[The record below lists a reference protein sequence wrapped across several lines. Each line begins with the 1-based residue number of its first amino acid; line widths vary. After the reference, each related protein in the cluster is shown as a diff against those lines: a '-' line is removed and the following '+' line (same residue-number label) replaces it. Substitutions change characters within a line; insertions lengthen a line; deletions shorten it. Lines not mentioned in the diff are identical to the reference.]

1 MFIDI
6 HVHNKYYEDDVIIL
20 NNIFPEEIVFENI
33 SDKIFYSIGLHPWHI
48 KEDAIEKNLAIVDE
62 LMNYSNFIA
71 IGETGLDKN
80 IKVPVD
86 LQKVVFLKH
95 LEISKIHNKPV
106 IIHCVGLYNDLINI
120 RDKFGYNIPW
130 IIHWFNGSL
139 ELANN
144 LLRRNCYLSFGISL
158 FKENSKAFKAFKEI
172 SLDRVFFE
180 TDDTGILIKDV
191 YKKAANVRNIALE
204 LLLSII
210 KNNFKKCFNKEL

>member
-6 HVHNKYYEDDVIIL
+6 HVHNKYYEDNVIIL
-20 NNIFPEEIVFENI
+20 NNLFPEEIVFENI
-33 SDKIFYSIGLHPWHI
+33 CDKIFYSIGLHPWYI
-48 KEDAIEKNLAIVDE
+48 KEDTIEKSLTIVEE
-62 LMNYSNFIA
+62 LMNRSNFIA

-80 IKVPVD
+80 IKIPLD

-95 LEISKIHNKPV
+95 LEISQKYNKPV

-120 RDKFGYNIPW
+120 RDKYDYSIPW

-139 ELANN
+139 ELAND
-144 LLRRNCYLSFGISL
+144 LIRRNCYLSFGISL
-158 FKENSKAFKAFKEI
+158 FKENSKAFKTFKEI

-191 YKKAANVRNIALE
+191 YEKAANIKNISLE
-204 LLLSII
+204 LLLENI
-210 KNNFKKCFNKEL
+210 KNNFKRCFKKDL